1 MTDKTQPEETVEVE
15 AKPTFDGLGIY
26 PELLKRLTDLGFMHP
41 TPIQHA
47 AIPVGTKGE
56 DMIGIAQT
64 GTLAFSIPMI
74 QRISETKGMGLILLP
89 TRELALQVEEILKKV
104 GQAFGMRTAV
114 LIGGA
119 SMYPQVKDLKNKPHI
134 IVATPGRLIDHI
146 EQRNVSLS
154 NIRILVLDEADR
166 MLDMG
171 FEPQIKKILGQ
182 VPKERQT
189 MLFSATMPSKISQI
203 GEMYMKKPLRIEIAP
218 QGTTADRIEQE
229 IFMVKKEDKIR
240 LLETI
245 LEEYKGTILVFSRT
259 KHGAKKIMNAVV
271 HMNHTAAELHSNKS
285 LAQRKL
291 ALAGFKSGKVRVLVA
306 TDIASRGIDVTNIE
320 LVINFDLPE
329 QTEDY
334 VHRIGRTGR
343 AGRSGK
349 AISFVTSDQRNDL
362 KMIERLIKSKLTVKQ
377 LPELPER
384 RIIPEPPHERSHHGG
399 NGGGRFRDSRP
410 PYGDRRS
417 QRSQADRF
425 DRPSRGGLQS
435 GFSSTIG
442 ENPSRTA
449 KNNREPRLFTGAPTP
464 NAPRGPGRFSNARPA
479 GDFRTRAQNESANE
493 NRRAAGHSGDRR
505 PSSGG
510 YQGHSPKP
518 AGSGH
523 ARPASHSGDFKNRRP
538 AQGRGKFTGGKPSPS
553 RNSA

>member
-1 MTDKTQPEETVEVE
+1 MTGRVEL
-15 AKPTFDGLGIY
+15 PTTFDDLGIY
-26 PELLKRLTDLGFMHP
+26 PELLKRLGDLGFKHP

-47 AIPVGTKGE
+47 AIPIGTKGE

-64 GTLAFSIPMI
+64 GTGKTLAFCIPMI

-89 TRELALQVEEILKKV
+89 TRELALQVEEILKRV
-104 GQAFGMRTAV
+104 GAAFGMRTAI

-119 SMYPQVKDLKNKPHI
+119 SMHPQIKDLRAKPHV
-134 IVATPGRLIDHI
+134 IVATPGRLIDHM
-146 EQRNVSLS
+146 EQKYVSLKD
-154 NIRILVLDEADR
+154 IRVLVLDEADR

-171 FEPQIKKILGQ
+171 FEPQIKKILAN

-189 MLFSATMPSKISQI
+189 MLFSATMPAKISQI

-218 QGTTADRIEQE
+218 QGTTADHIEQE

-240 LLETI
+240 LLESI

-259 KHGAKKIMNAVV
+259 KHGAKKIMNAVQ

-320 LVINFDLPE
+320 LVVNFDLPE

-349 AISFVTSDQRNDL
+349 AISFVTPDQRNDL
-362 KMIERLIKSKLTVKQ
+362 KMIERLIKSKLTVSP
-377 LPELPER
+377 LPNLPER
-384 RIIPEPPHERSHHGG
+384 RIIPEPPREHSHHGG
-399 NGGGRFRDSRP
+399 SGRRDGGRSFD
-410 PYGDRRS
+410 GDRRS
-417 QRSQADRF
+417 QRSQYDRGE
-425 DRPSRGGLQS
+425 RPSRGGLQT
-435 GFSSTIG
+435 GYSSTIG
-442 ENPSRTA
+442 DNPARRA
-449 KNNREPRLFTGAPTP
+449 KQSESPRLFTGAPTP
-464 NAPRGPGRFSNARPA
+464 KGPRGPGRFSNERPA
-479 GDFRTRAQNESANE
+479 GDTRRPLGHGTTTRPEGDSRGRTSAPY
-493 NRRAAGHSGDRR
+493 RGGKPSTGHGSSRPSGEFQDRR
-505 PSSGG
+505 PS
-510 YQGHSPKP
+510 Q
-518 AGSGH
+518 
-523 ARPASHSGDFKNRRP
+523 NRK
-538 AQGRGKFTGGKPSPS
+538 QFGRGKPPARTS
-553 RNSA
+553 N